1 MDKNVNYLLGIT
13 NELLDFQKMESGTLH
28 LNLKKSDIKELVS
41 DVYNQFTS
49 PAELKGIDL
58 QLTVP
63 EQELVSTV
71 DRDKLSKIL
80 VNLMGNAIKY
90 AHARIDLKLLVTDGG
105 YEIQVNDD
113 GPGIPNEQKQKI
125 FEAFYQL
132 PDDKVATAV
141 GTGIGL
147 AFAKSLAEAHHG
159 TLSLEN
165 RMEGGSSFILSL
177 PLETV
182 VTESIPN
189 EFAEMQMIDVEGKK
203 MPDSEFGNKRF
214 IVLLVEDNVELLNL
228 TRESLSDWFKVF
240 SACNGKEALEILS
253 RESIDVIVSD
263 IMMPEM
269 NGLELCNYIKSD
281 LVYSHIPV
289 ILLTAKTTLDSKAEG
304 FENGADAYIEK
315 PFSIKQLHKQ
325 IENLLKLRLA
335 FHKLMINLSGSPT
348 SSLADFALS
357 QKDVEFIERVN
368 TILSELLADE
378 SCSID
383 LLAEQMNMS
392 RSNFSR
398 KIKALSGMPPHDY
411 IKNFRLNKSTEL
423 IMSGIRIAEVAEQ
436 LGFTT
441 SSYFAKCFKEKFGV
455 LPKDYKG

>member
-1 MDKNVNYLLGIT
+1 MRLILLGDRVNI
-13 NELLDFQKMESGTLH
+13 
-28 LNLKKSDIKELVS
+28 IVS
-41 DVYNQFTS
+41 
-49 PAELKGIDL
+49 
-58 QLTVP
+58 
-63 EQELVSTV
+63 
-71 DRDKLSKIL
+71 
-80 VNLMGNAIKY
+80 
-90 AHARIDLKLLVTDGG
+90 
-105 YEIQVNDD
+105 DD
-113 GPGIPNEQKQKI
+113 GPGVPEGQQNKI
-125 FEAFYQL
+125 FQAFYQL
-132 PDDKVATAV
+132 PDDPVATST

>member
-1 MDKNVNYLLGIT
+1 
-13 NELLDFQKMESGTLH
+13 
-28 LNLKKSDIKELVS
+28 
-41 DVYNQFTS
+41 
-49 PAELKGIDL
+49 
-58 QLTVP
+58 
-63 EQELVSTV
+63 
-71 DRDKLSKIL
+71 
-80 VNLMGNAIKY
+80 
-90 AHARIDLKLLVTDGG
+90 
-105 YEIQVNDD
+105 
-113 GPGIPNEQKQKI
+113 
-125 FEAFYQL
+125 
-132 PDDKVATAV
+132 
-141 GTGIGL
+141 
-147 AFAKSLAEAHHG
+147 
-159 TLSLEN
+159 
-165 RMEGGSSFILSL
+165 
-177 PLETV
+177 
-182 VTESIPN
+182 
-189 EFAEMQMIDVEGKK
+189 
-203 MPDSEFGNKRF
+203 
-214 IVLLVEDNVELLNL
+214 
-228 TRESLSDWFKVF
+228 
-240 SACNGKEALEILS
+240 
-253 RESIDVIVSD
+253 
-263 IMMPEM
+263 M

-335 FHKLMINLSGSPT
+335 FHKLMINLSGSPA

-392 RSNFSR
+392 R
-398 KIKALSGMPPHDY
+398 SGMPPHDY